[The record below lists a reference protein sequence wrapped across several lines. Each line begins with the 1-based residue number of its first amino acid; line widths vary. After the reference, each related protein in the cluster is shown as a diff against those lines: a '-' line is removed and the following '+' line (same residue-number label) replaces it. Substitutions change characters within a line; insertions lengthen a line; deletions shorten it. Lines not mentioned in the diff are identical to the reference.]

1 MQRFPFS
8 FPNGWYQAMYSD
20 DLAPGQVE
28 SLRYFGRDLVLFRG
42 EDGQA
47 SLLDAHCPHLGAH
60 LGVGGEVVGSS
71 LRCPFHAWEWAG
83 DGRCVRIP
91 YSDRVPANARAG
103 SYPTLE
109 RNGVVYFWYHAE
121 GADPSFDI
129 PELPEVSDPEFTH
142 PWWRS
147 EWTIRTHP
155 QEILENGVDFQHL
168 NPVHDLSPPEG
179 FRFESDGPI
188 STWTVGSSK
197 SADPLDGATDTVD
210 IRTDNYGLGVVVSRY
225 VGFFSTLL
233 HLAYTPI
240 DEESCRVVVGSIGKC
255 TDESGEQAHSLL
267 EAYMDDVAG
276 QISRD
281 KPIWEN
287 KCYRDKPLLCEEDGP
302 IPEYRRWASQF
313 YSGNAGADADAVR
326 A

>member
-1 MQRFPFS
+1 M
-8 FPNGWYQAMYSD
+8 
-20 DLAPGQVE
+20 
-28 SLRYFGRDLVLFRG
+28 
-42 EDGQA
+42 
-47 SLLDAHCPHLGAH
+47 
-60 LGVGGEVVGSS
+60 
-71 LRCPFHAWEWAG
+71 
-83 DGRCVRIP
+83 
-91 YSDRVPANARAG
+91 
-103 SYPTLE
+103 
-109 RNGVVYFWYHAE
+109 
-121 GADPSFDI
+121 
-129 PELPEVSDPEFTH
+129 
-142 PWWRS
+142 
-147 EWTIRTHP
+147 
-155 QEILENGVDFQHL
+155 
-168 NPVHDLSPPEG
+168 HDLSPPEG